1 MANASTRELTIHEL
15 VLINSVGDMRSL
27 SGGGTKVWNVINIYE
42 DIFSPVVSGSIQL
55 IDGVDLFSSMS
66 LHGNEY
72 LKISFSRPG
81 NDSPSERYN
90 RTFRIYKATER
101 KPEGSAQSYV
111 LHFCSEELV
120 FSNQITLSRKLS
132 GATATNQIL
141 NICLRDLKTNSARIN
156 LANFEQSVGT
166 TDLILTQYKPFEAI
180 EYLSSRA
187 FNDTESTFLFFENKY
202 GFNFMS
208 LETLFTRKQP
218 LTKINYNTAKIT
230 QDQSTAAYANAN
242 DVVNFRFA
250 KSFDVLDATK
260 SSTYNGRMFT
270 LDLITQKYKMIDY
283 SLVNEKNQRQLM
295 DGFFPI
301 NQAKN
306 RNEVPL
312 FAEFGT
318 EVNYSLTN
326 QGRMNNEYFI
336 AKGVRSVDTNI
347 EKTLLQR
354 KVQLNLL
361 KSTELQCIVPA
372 NQLYTVGSLIEFDMP
387 AFMPNTE
394 TQRKIDPYHSGK
406 YLITG
411 VRHVITDAAGSQT
424 ILQLC
429 KNSIAIPFDTP
440 GNNINAYNTA
450 RNF

>member
-1 MANASTRELTIHEL
+1 
-15 VLINSVGDMRSL
+15 MRSL

>member
-1 MANASTRELTIHEL
+1 MVNTSTREFTIHEL
-15 VLINSVGDMRSL
+15 VIINSVGDMRSL
-27 SGGGTKVWNVINIYE
+27 SGGGSKLWNVINIYE

-66 LHGNEY
+66 MHGNEF

-81 NDSPSERYN
+81 NDSASERYN
-90 RTFRIYKATER
+90 RTFRIYKASER
-101 KPEGSAQSYV
+101 KPEGGAQSYV
-111 LHFCSEELV
+111 LHFCSEELI
-120 FSNQITLSRKLS
+120 FSNQLTLSRKLKNAS
-132 GATATNQIL
+132 ATEHVI
-141 NICLRDLKTNSARIN
+141 NICLTDLHSNAARVN
-156 LANFEQSVGT
+156 LGNFEQSIGT

-187 FNDTESTFLFFENKY
+187 YNDNESTFLFFENKY
-202 GFNFMS
+202 GYNFMS

-218 LTKINYNTAKIT
+218 ISKINYNTAKFT

-242 DVVNFRFA
+242 DIVNFRFA
-250 KSFDVLDATK
+250 KSFDVLDGTK

-270 LDLITQKYKMIDY
+270 LDLVTQKYKMIDY
-283 SLVNEKNQRQLM
+283 SLVNARNQRQLM
-295 DGFFPI
+295 DGFFPL
-301 NQAKN
+301 NEAKN
-306 RNEVPL
+306 RNDIPL

-326 QGRMNNEYFI
+326 LGRNNNSYFI
-336 AKGVRSVDTNI
+336 SKGIRSIDTNV

-361 KSTELQCIVPA
+361 RSTELQCIVPA
-372 NQLYTVGSLIEFDMP
+372 NQLYTVGSMIEFEMP

-394 TQRKIDPYHSGK
+394 TERKIDPYHSGK

-411 VRHVITDAAGSQT
+411 VRHVITESSGSQT
-424 ILQLC
+424 LLQLC
-429 KNSIAIPFDTP
+429 KNSIAVPFDTP
-440 GNNINAYNTA
+440 GNNNAYNIA